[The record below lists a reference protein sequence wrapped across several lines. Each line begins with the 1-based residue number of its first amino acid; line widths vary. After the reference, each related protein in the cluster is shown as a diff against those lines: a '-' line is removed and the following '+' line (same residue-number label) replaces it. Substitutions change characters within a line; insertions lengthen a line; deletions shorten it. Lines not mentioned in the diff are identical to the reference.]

1 MAKIVEQIVEISVCA
16 QDTYSPVKITQRIA
30 LADNEGQVPP
40 DLEKWCLEHCK
51 ALAVEY
57 AKAIRK
63 EMFPQE
69 TAPTPQV
76 ETNVNYGQGGY
87 PNTPNYNH
95 NGGNKGYKNNNNY
108 QNQNYNQGGGFQGN
122 QGGQGGQNEIEQ
134 LLNTSVQG
142 LFGNSKPQGFQSFG
156 MTLRACSNKELNFIA
171 YQCKKSQNTLA
182 GANARR
188 LLQLGYQGM

>member
-1 MAKIVEQIVEISVCA
+1 MAKIVEQIIEVSVCA

-30 LADNEGQVPP
+30 LADSEGQVPP

-51 ALAVEY
+51 AVAVEY
-57 AKAIRK
+57 AKAIRT

-69 TAPTPQV
+69 TAPQPQT
-76 ETNVNYGQGGY
+76 EMNVNYGGQQGY
-87 PNTPNYNH
+87 NAPNYNN

-122 QGGQGGQNEIEQ
+122 QGGNEIEQ

-142 LFGNSKPQGFQSFG
+142 LFGNSKPQGFQTFG

-171 YQCKKSQNTLA
+171 YQCKKSQNTMA

-188 LLQLGYQGM
+188 LLQLGYQGI